1 MVKLNSNK
9 GEKRELKNKETTPRP
24 LNLNKEYKEIKNT
37 KGGKGKNKR

>member
-24 LNLNKEYKEIKNT
+24 LNLNVQIK
-37 KGGKGKNKR
+37 K